1 MTRQEGGGG
10 SRGRRARGGMG
21 AARKERTPDTTPFTV
36 RFEDDFASVVAVHVL
51 DARWQGGREMRSWP
65 KSLASFKT
73 LDL

>member
-1 MTRQEGGGG
+1 
-10 SRGRRARGGMG
+10 MG

-65 KSLASFKT
+65 ESLASFKT